1 MSAVRKA
8 IMEKNGTSD
17 EQDTSEKDDADDSTP
32 AEQTPMTVDNA
43 ISNFPK
49 GLLEAVQS
57 RVLNKK
63 GKKRNTQAGRKG
75 SGKKSKKNRGGQ

>member
-1 MSAVRKA
+1 
-8 IMEKNGTSD
+8 MENNGTSN
-17 EQDTSEKDDADDSTP
+17 EQDTSEKDDADDSAP

-43 ISNFPK
+43 ISDFPK

-75 SGKKSKKNRGGQ
+75 SGKRSKKNRGGQ

>member
-1 MSAVRKA
+1 
-8 IMEKNGTSD
+8 
-17 EQDTSEKDDADDSTP
+17 
-32 AEQTPMTVDNA
+32 MTVDNA

-75 SGKKSKKNRGGQ
+75 SGKRSKKNRGGQ